1 MVLRV
6 LSYNIQDGGRL
17 RLPLIA
23 NVIRRQQPDVVA
35 LLEATN
41 RWAVAG
47 LARGLG
53 MRLIFGPANNPFH
66 VAWLSK
72 LPVERSA
79 NHRLPGLAK
88 TLLEIEVGWNGQR
101 LQLFATHLA
110 AGSDRI
116 HPAEEAPQIVERIR
130 SVATGPHL
138 LVGDFNA
145 LHPDDQV
152 GTPPPSFTG
161 MHDAIDNDPRQA
173 IRELLAA
180 GYLDCFRTAHADLP
194 GYTYPAAT
202 AWLRLDYIFA
212 TSEMATSLSTC
223 DVIDGAL
230 VRRASDHLPLLAT
243 FRE

>member
-6 LSYNIQDGGRL
+6 LSYNIQEGGRW

-23 NVIRRQQPDVVA
+23 NIIRRQQPDVVA

-41 RWAVAG
+41 RSAVAL

-53 MRLIFGPANNPFH
+53 MRLVFGPANNPFH

-88 TLLEIEVGWNGQR
+88 TLLEIEISFAGR
-101 LQLFATHLA
+101 SLQLFATHLA
-110 AGSDRI
+110 AGSDTI
-116 HPAEEAPQIVERIR
+116 HPAEEAPLLIERIR

-173 IRELLAA
+173 IREILAA
-180 GYLDCFRTAHADLP
+180 GYIDCFRAAHPDLP
-194 GYTYPAAT
+194 GYTYPAPT

-212 TSEMATSLSTC
+212 TPELTATLSTC

-243 FRE
+243 FRA